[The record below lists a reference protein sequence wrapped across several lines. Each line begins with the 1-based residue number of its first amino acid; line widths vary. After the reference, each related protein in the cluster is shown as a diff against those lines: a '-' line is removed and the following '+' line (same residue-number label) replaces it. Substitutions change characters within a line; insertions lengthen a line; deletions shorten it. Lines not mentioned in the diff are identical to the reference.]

1 MCVMSHFMLFITI
14 FSRALPEEGAHDKKE
29 VTSRVYSSRLEGVS
43 PQYTDQTRKTKTVN
57 VCFHIAFF
65 HSISI
70 WL

>member
-1 MCVMSHFMLFITI
+1 MSHFMLFISI

-29 VTSRVYSSRLEGVS
+29 VTSRVYSSIGSRVCLLS
-43 PQYTDQTRKTKTVN
+43 TDQTRKTKTVN